1 MNSRLP
7 PPRVRV
13 QKALNRVK
21 DPRITLD
28 FQMFKHAK
36 QSFGR
41 LGEQCHRQRVQREFL
56 VRKEVSQDI

>member
-13 QKALNRVK
+13 QKAVNRVK

-28 FQMFKHAK
+28 FQMFKTCKTIIWKA
-36 QSFGR
+36 G
-41 LGEQCHRQRVQREFL
+41 
-56 VRKEVSQDI
+56 